1 MYNNNGKNNH
11 HHYYYNN
18 LPLSS
23 SPRISFSNDF
33 VESQVC
39 REARMPA
46 STCPDAVTVGATSN
60 FEFSV
65 SNHSMT
71 SADELFFKGR
81 ILPSYRG
88 GRSTATTLREELL
101 AEDDEEG
108 EGEGEAS
115 SRLAG
120 DNSGGGG
127 GRWRGFLGLR
137 KGGKKG
143 DSNKF
148 GEGSGD
154 WVSDDNSSQETF
166 KKGAA
171 NKFKK

>member
-1 MYNNNGKNNH
+1 MYNNNGKNTHH

-18 LPLSS
+18 FPLSS

-39 REARMPA
+39 REARVPA
-46 STCPDAVTVGATSN
+46 STFPDAATAGATSN

-88 GRSTATTLREELL
+88 SRMATTTLREELL
-101 AEDDEEG
+101 VEDDEEG
-108 EGEGEAS
+108 EREAS
-115 SRLAG
+115 MRPARGNGS
-120 DNSGGGG
+120 GGG
-127 GRWRGFLGLR
+127 GRWRGLLGLR

-143 DSNKF
+143 NGNKF
-148 GEGSGD
+148 EEGSGD
-154 WVSDDNSSQETF
+154 EVYDNNSSQETLKDGVVNKY
-166 KKGAA
+166 KK
-171 NKFKK
+171 